1 MFLAEA
7 VWAESDDSA
16 ALHRATAELFAQAAQ
31 IGSDTF
37 AAFLITQVM
46 KHLAGTP
53 SPQKCALNPSWVS
66 PEVLGNQTK
75 RLNSYCGLHWLSR
88 LSNRGCSQRQH

>member
-7 VWAESDDSA
+7 VWAESDDNA
-16 ALHRATAELFAQAAQ
+16 ALHRATAELFALAAQ

-46 KHLAGTP
+46 KHLAETP
-53 SPQKCALNPSWVS
+53 SPQKCALASYFHYRHSSCCRNTRGLSGGCKA
-66 PEVLGNQTK
+66 LLRQT
-75 RLNSYCGLHWLSR
+75 L
-88 LSNRGCSQRQH
+88 

>member
-7 VWAESDDSA
+7 VWAESDDNA
-16 ALHRATAELFAQAAQ
+16 ALHRATAELFALAAQ

-46 KHLAGTP
+46 KHLAETP
-53 SPQKCALNPSWVS
+53 SPQKCAIGSWSDYVATVA
-66 PEVLGNQTK
+66 PDVR
-75 RLNSYCGLHWLSR
+75 RLLWHHASAST
-88 LSNRGCSQRQH
+88 STAS

>member
-7 VWAESDDSA
+7 VWAESDDNA
-16 ALHRATAELFAQAAQ
+16 ALHRATAELFALAAQ

-46 KHLAGTP
+46 KHLAETP
-53 SPQKCALNPSWVS
+53 SPQKCALASYFHYRHS
-66 PEVLGNQTK
+66 KLLSQHSRPEWRLQALLRQT
-75 RLNSYCGLHWLSR
+75 L
-88 LSNRGCSQRQH
+88 

>member
-7 VWAESDDSA
+7 VWAESDDNA
-16 ALHRATAELFAQAAQ
+16 ALHRATAELFALAAQ

-46 KHLAGTP
+46 KHLAETP
-53 SPQKCALNPSWVS
+53 SPQKCALGKS
-66 PEVLGNQTK
+66 PAMGTQTQC
-75 RLNSYCGLHWLSR
+75 RHT
-88 LSNRGCSQRQH
+88 